1 MDLRRS
7 LVKGKFFL
15 AAFALLPM
23 SLFGQVAKPAA
34 ADTAPE
40 FARYE
45 IFAGANYSGANQVK
59 SSSALVGFNVGGD
72 AKLRKWFGAVADFG
86 QYGDSHGLVSP
97 TVTTFLAGPEFYIPS
112 DRITGFLHVMFGG
125 AHTSNAGEKPD
136 ISFAYAVGGGFEY
149 TFTRHLAA
157 RVSGDAVLSSFVQD
171 PNNLGDS
178 PHTRS
183 NARASGGVA
192 YRF

>member
-1 MDLRRS
+1 
-7 LVKGKFFL
+7 LVKGTFFL
-15 AAFALLPM
+15 SVFALLPL
-23 SLFGQVAKPAA
+23 SLAAQVAKPAA

-40 FARYE
+40 FTRYE
-45 IFAGANYSGANQVK
+45 VFAGADYSAANQVK
-59 SSSALVGFNVGGD
+59 SSSALIGGNVGAD
-72 AKLRKWFGAVADFG
+72 AKLKKWFGGVVDFG
-86 QYGDSHGLVSP
+86 DYTDSHGLATP

-112 DRITGFLHVMFGG
+112 GRLTGFLHVMFGG
-125 AHTSNAGEKPD
+125 AHTSNAGVKPD

-149 TFTRHLAA
+149 TLTNHWAA
-157 RVSGDAVLSSFVQD
+157 RVSGDDILSSFVQD
-171 PNNLGDS
+171 PTDQGFS